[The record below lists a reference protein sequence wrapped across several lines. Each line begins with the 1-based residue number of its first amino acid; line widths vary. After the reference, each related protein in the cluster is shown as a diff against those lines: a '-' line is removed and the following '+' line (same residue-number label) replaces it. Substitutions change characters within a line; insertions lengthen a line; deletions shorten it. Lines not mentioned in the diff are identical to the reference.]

1 MEVLLDKKSMD
12 MTSELS
18 MRDITGNDLR
28 DVDVLIKTTILLGE
42 NNDKIVY

>member
-1 MEVLLDKKSMD
+1 MD

-28 DVDVLIKTTILLGE
+28 DVDVLIKTTILLEE